1 MRANQRFFSSTDDFR
16 SPYARD
22 RDRIIHS
29 GSFRKLEYK
38 TQVFLNQEGD
48 FFRTRLTHSIE
59 VSQIARS
66 ISSQLSSP
74 ENTLDENLAEAIALA
89 HDLGHTPFG
98 HVGGDT
104 LDECLKKEGF
114 SNGFEHNF
122 QSFRV
127 LTKLEKRYPT
137 FDGLNLTF
145 ATLEGVLKHSYPYK
159 KSFLPQSISDVFN
172 LEQHPSIEA
181 MIVDRADEIAY
192 MAHDIDDGIN
202 SGLISFETLKQ
213 SSLVQKI
220 LKKVHDEGVDCNSL
234 HENDEMFRY
243 RFSSH
248 FINHLVY
255 SILET
260 SRANLTNYN
269 TSSIPI
275 GFEPEL
281 ETEIKKLKKILFQEM
296 YHHKD
301 IVRKM
306 FAGKQAVKG
315 LYSALMEEPS
325 MLPRYYISLLE
336 QRSKHRVV
344 ADYIASMSDR
354 FALKLYNEVYGRI

>member
-1 MRANQRFFSSTDDFR
+1 MELTDRFYKIDKDFR
-16 SPYARD
+16 NPFARD

-38 TQVFLNQEGD
+38 TQVFLNHEGD

-66 ISSQLSSP
+66 ITSELGLNES
-74 ENTLDENLAEAIALA
+74 LAEAIALS

-104 LDECLKKEGF
+104 LDECLKAEGF

-127 LTKLEKRYPT
+127 VTKLEKRYKG

-145 ATLEGVLKHSYPYK
+145 ATLEGILKHSYPYR
-159 KSFLPQSISDVFN
+159 KSFIPDVIDKYFD
-172 LEQHPSIEA
+172 LEKHPTYEA

-192 MAHDIDDGIN
+192 ISHDIDDGVH
-202 SGLISFETLKQ
+202 SGLITFEDLKE
-213 SSLVQKI
+213 SELVQEV
-220 LKKVHDEGVDCNSL
+220 LAKVEAEGVGS
-234 HENDEMFRY
+234 ENDEMFRY

-248 FINHLVY
+248 MINHLVY
-255 SILET
+255 SLLAYSQQRVADKEE
-260 SRANLTNYN
+260 L
-269 TSSIPI
+269 PI
-275 GFEPEL
+275 GYEKEL
-281 ETEIKKLKKILFQEM
+281 ETKIKKLKKILFIKM
-296 YHHKD
+296 YQHKD

-306 FAGKQAVKG
+306 YAGSQAVKG
-315 LYSALMEEPS
+315 LYEGLMEEPK
-325 MLPRYYISLLE
+325 MLPKFYYDQLHT
-336 QRSKHRVV
+336 RKKHRVI

-354 FALKLYNEVYGRI
+354 YALNFYNEMYGKI

>member
-1 MRANQRFFSSTDDFR
+1 MQPQERFYKIDKDFR
-16 SPYARD
+16 NPYARD

-38 TQVFLNQEGD
+38 TQVFLNHEGD

-66 ISSQLSSP
+66 ITS
-74 ENTLDENLAEAIALA
+74 TLGLNESLAEAIALA

-104 LDECLKKEGF
+104 LDECLKADGF

-127 LTKLEKRYPT
+127 VSKLEKRYKD

-145 ATLEGVLKHSYPYK
+145 ATLEGILKHSFPYH
-159 KSFLPQSISDVFN
+159 KSFLPESIHQQFN
-172 LEQHPSIEA
+172 LDKHPSVEA

-192 MAHDIDDGIN
+192 MSHDIDDGIN
-202 SGLISFETLKQ
+202 SGVISFEDLKT
-213 SSLVQKI
+213 SELAVEI
-220 LKKVHDEGVDCNSL
+220 LEKVAAEGVGE
-234 HENDEMFRY
+234 ENDEMFRY

-248 FINHLVY
+248 LINHLVY
-255 SILET
+255 SLLEYSQEKIADEKIEMPVGFDKSLET
-260 SRANLTNYN
+260 K
-269 TSSIPI
+269 
-275 GFEPEL
+275 
-281 ETEIKKLKKILFQEM
+281 IKKLKKLLHQKM
-296 YHHKD
+296 YQHKN

-306 FAGKQAVKG
+306 YAGKQAIKG
-315 LYSALMEEPS
+315 LYSGLMEEEK
-325 MLPRYYISLLE
+325 MLPAFYYE
-336 QRSKHRVV
+336 QLSKRNKHRVI

-354 FALKLYNEVYGRI
+354 YALNFYNEMYGKL